1 MCVRACARACACMRA
16 CVRARARV
24 CVNGNVG
31 RCDNYDKGGDDED
44 SDDRYDYMMT

>member
-1 MCVRACARACACMRA
+1 VC
-16 CVRARARV
+16 V

-44 SDDRYDYMMT
+44 SDDGDDYMI